1 MAREWYDDL
10 RDADVV
16 AARGLDGPSPS
27 GVLPCEPP
35 DRARPPGIAPRAAD
49 IAHAGIVR
57 AIQPPRI
64 VKLAS
69 STDFR
74 INDNHLVLPAGIGSQ
89 VRSPSF
95 TLPRGQ
101 AGWLQEWGMYVLAPD
116 ATTNAQWKILVNG
129 GPVPGFDNLLNS
141 PGILRLFL
149 DGDDDMEVRLP
160 TGAKIEML
168 ITNLAASGPW
178 TVGALLAGWYHPLA
192 TEEALW
198 GLSGY

>member
-1 MAREWYDDL
+1 MAREWYNEVA
-10 RDADVV
+10 DADVA
-16 AARGLDGPSPS
+16 AARGLNSPSPGGDPS
-27 GVLPCEPP
+27 CPP
-35 DRARPPGIAPRAAD
+35 PHRSLPPGIAPRAANIQD
-49 IAHAGIVR
+49 AALVR
-57 AIQPPRI
+57 SIQNPRV
-64 VKLAS
+64 VKLGQ

-74 INDNHLVLPAGIGSQ
+74 INDNTLILPAGIGAT
-89 VRSPSF
+89 VLSPLF

-101 AGWLQEWGMYVLAPD
+101 GGWLQQWGLYTLAPD
-116 ATTNAQWKILVNG
+116 ATTQAQWKILVNG
-129 GPVPGFDNLLNS
+129 APVPGFDNLLNP
-141 PGILRLFL
+141 PGIARFVV

-160 TGAKIEML
+160 TGAKVQML